1 MEATLNHP
9 LPRLNGRFGL
19 PHLPLRLRKAK
30 AQGRA
35 RLATAPRSF
44 VMPRG
49 KRLFDMVFAG
59 LCLLFLLPLFAIVA
73 LLIKL
78 ESGGPVFYYSYRV
91 GTAYKIFKF
100 WKFRSMRPDAD
111 KLLAGMKSLNQYQAS
126 AAPAVHHAYTS
137 CTCGSECQGK
147 LIDKQG
153 QLVCETT
160 YRQRRKTSDGATF
173 MKIVNDPRIT
183 RIGGFLRNTSID
195 ELPQLFNVLRG
206 DMSIIGNRPLPLYEA
221 EKLTSDQFAARFL
234 APAGITGLWQVSKRG
249 KGGVSEDERK
259 ALDVDY
265 ARNYSVATDLR
276 ILLLTIPALFQQENV

>member
-1 MEATLNHP
+1 MEATLNHT
-9 LPRLNGRFGL
+9 LPRLNGRFSL
-19 PHLPLRLRKAK
+19 PNLPLRVRKPA
-30 AQGRA
+30 GRRA

-91 GTAYKIFKF
+91 GTGYRIFKF

-111 KLLAGMKSLNQYQAS
+111 QLLAGMKNLNQYQAS
-126 AAPAVHHAYTS
+126 AAPAAHHAYTS
-137 CTCGSECQGK
+137 CTCGSECRGK

-195 ELPQLFNVLRG
+195 ELPQLFNVLLG

-221 EKLTSDQFAARFL
+221 EKLTSDQFAGRFL

-249 KGGVSEDERK
+249 KGGVSEEERK

>member
-1 MEATLNHP
+1 M
-9 LPRLNGRFGL
+9 
-19 PHLPLRLRKAK
+19 PLRTRKPA
-30 AQGRA
+30 ARRS

-44 VMPRG
+44 VMPAG
-49 KRLFDMVFAG
+49 KRAFDMVFAG
-59 LCLLFLLPLFAIVA
+59 LCLLFLLPLFAVVA

-91 GTAYKIFKF
+91 GTGYRIFRF

-111 KLLAGMKSLNQYQAS
+111 KMLAGMKDLNQYQNGGEATT
-126 AAPAVHHAYTS
+126 HHAYTS
-137 CTCGSECQGK
+137 CACGTECSGQ
-147 LIDKQG
+147 LIDKKG
-153 QLVCETT
+153 QLVCETS
-160 YRQRRKTSDGATF
+160 YRQRQKAADGATF

-183 RIGGFLRNTSID
+183 RIGTFLRNTSID

-221 EKLTSDQFAARFL
+221 EKLTSDQFATRFL

-259 ALDVDY
+259 ALDIEY
-265 ARNYSVATDLR
+265 ARNYSMTTDLS
-276 ILLLTIPALFQQENV
+276 ILLKTVPALFQQENV